1 MNFKIENEN
10 KIIIPDIIMRKYDL
24 KPNDKFE
31 CVFEND
37 RIILIPKKNHEANYV
52 EKLKVLTD
60 DTINALREE

>member
-37 RIILIPKKNHEANYV
+37 RIILIPKKITTQIT
-52 EKLKVLTD
+52 LK
-60 DTINALREE
+60 N